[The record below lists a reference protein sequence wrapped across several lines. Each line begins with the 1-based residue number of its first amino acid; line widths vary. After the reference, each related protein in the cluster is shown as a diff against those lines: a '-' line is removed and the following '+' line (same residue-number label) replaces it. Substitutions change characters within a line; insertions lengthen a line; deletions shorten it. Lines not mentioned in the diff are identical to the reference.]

1 MNTHAEEQSQPHEER
16 AHEAPRGETR
26 YVRSKPERARHES
39 AEELSARR
47 AAEARRFVEVY
58 LKTHKDLDS
67 LIEQLEA
74 EINRLETYL
83 RTKATAQIREDLKMA
98 SAKLE
103 CAKRRQTQTP
113 EAAGTLYE
121 RTWTPDRLA
130 QRGENRA
137 REAQRTADAALIA
150 LQHEAELTEMRLRE
164 AKHKLDQAKERGVWF
179 FPRFLLKRQVQR
191 IEDRQREIEMLM
203 RVGRARQAADQRE
216 TDESSAS

>member
-1 MNTHAEEQSQPHEER
+1 MNTNAEQRQSHEEH
-16 AHEAPRGETR
+16 APETPRGEIRHVT
-26 YVRSKPERARHES
+26 VKPDRARHES

-47 AAEARRFVEVY
+47 AVEARRFVEAY

-98 SAKLE
+98 RVKLE
-103 CAKRRQTQTP
+103 FAKRRQTQTP
-113 EAAGTLYE
+113 TEVETAYE

-130 QRGENRA
+130 QRGEDRA
-137 REAQRTADAALIA
+137 REAQRIADAALIA

-164 AKHKLDQAKERGVWF
+164 ARNKLDQAKARGVWF
-179 FPRFLLKRQVQR
+179 VPKLLLERQVKK
-191 IEDRQREIEMLM
+191 IKDRQRELEMLI
-203 RVGRARQAADQRE
+203 RVGRARQAADQTE